1 MTFRQSLEDFPL
13 TVDLG
18 REVPDWGLT
27 RWGGGGLRFR
37 PDDGEGFSLRGDG
50 RQVLYRGGKR
60 SHRFTILGGDR
71 FEYDCI
77 LNKEPDCNTVCLTM
91 DGAENYNFF
100 RQPDFV
106 RDPFLKGSYAV
117 YKKETL
123 LGEGT
128 GKLCHIHRPKI
139 IDSRG
144 RWVWGDLS
152 IAGDRLCIT
161 IPETW
166 LAEAKYPVIVDPIIG
181 TNTIGSQ
188 ITGPD
193 PNNGGYDRPMLD
205 GEMALNQYPV
215 NQSGGGNCT
224 AYVYAYYSNSDS
236 YITPCLYTDNSNKPY
251 LRKSK
256 NEQEVRVDITSQRP
270 AGWRSNTFSIDGSIT
285 AGANV
290 WFGVKA
296 SWFTTRFDYGGK
308 CYKFWPDYDSYPED
322 YDEDLPPP
330 VINITQWDTYCTI
343 KWSWYFDY
351 TATQAQNF
359 TRTLTQGVTLT
370 DTRKLTANYK
380 KTLTM
385 NGQNGTALGH
395 GSSYIRKHMAQ
406 VKGTDTTPW
415 LRGLYRSITETLRV
429 LTPLGYCRELYR
441 SLLETARLSATAN
454 RSTGNNRNIGTTAG
468 SNDGI
473 SRSRGIFRALLE
485 TAQTGDGAVSFIG
498 LLRRLIE
505 QAGSTDSAGK
515 WNVYIRGLYEQA
527 GNNAETGHQG
537 EYYREAFD
545 TAGVAGLP
553 LRSLGVFIK
562 LVTVGLVR
570 DYLLRRFLKSNE
582 EIVLKSAV
590 CRDIEIE
597 SRIH

>member
-1 MTFRQSLEDFPL
+1 MTFRQSLTDFPL

-27 RWGGGGLRFR
+27 RWGKAGSVPPLRFR
-37 PDDGEGFSLRGDG
+37 PPDDGEGFSLRGNR
-50 RQVLYRGGKR
+50 RQLLYRGRKR

-77 LNKEPDCNTVCLTM
+77 LNKEPESNTVCLIM
-91 DGAENYNFF
+91 DGAENYDFF

-123 LGEGT
+123 IGEGT
-128 GKLCHIHRPKI
+128 GKLGHIHRPKI
-139 IDSRG
+139 IDNRG

-166 LAEAKYPVIVDPIIG
+166 LAEAAYPVIVDPVIG

-188 ITGPD
+188 YLWDND
-193 PNNGGYDRPMLD
+193 PPEPMIPLMNEIAMPVNRFLVNETINGTCTAKFYVYSSEEPESGGY
-205 GEMALNQYPV
+205 PV
-215 NQSGGGNCT
+215 L
-224 AYVYAYYSNSDS
+224 YS
-236 YITPCLYTDNSNKPY
+236 DNSNKP
-251 LRKSK
+251 LTRKSK
-256 NEQEVRVDITSQRP
+256 GESYIDLQVKSGKP
-270 AGWRSNTFSIDGSIT
+270 AGWRSGTFQSNGSI
-285 AGANV
+285 ASGSYI
-290 WFGVKA
+290 WFGLAAVYF
-296 SWFTTRFDYGGK
+296 WYTRFDYGLK
-308 CYKFWPDYDSYPED
+308 SFHDDWDCETIPNTYPI
-322 YDEDLPPP
+322 Y
-330 VINITQWDTYCTI
+330 NANYYQNF
-343 KWSWYFDY
+343 KMSMYFEY
-351 TATQAQNF
+351 TSAQNY
-359 TRTLTQGVTLT
+359 TRMLTQGVKLT

-395 GSSYIRKHMAQ
+395 GSSYLRKHTAQ

-415 LRGLYRSITETLRV
+415 LRGMYRSITETLRV

-441 SLLETARLSATAN
+441 SLLETARSSATAN
-454 RSTGNNRNIGTTAG
+454 RSTGNNRSIGTTAG

-473 SRSRGIFRALLE
+473 SRSRGIFRALPE
-485 TAQTGDGAVSFIG
+485 TAKTGDGTAYFAG
-498 LLRRLIE
+498 WLRRLIE
-505 QAGSTDSAGK
+505 QTGSTDSAEK

-527 GNNAETGHQG
+527 GNYAGTVHQG
-537 EYYREAFD
+537 EYYRETSD
-545 TAGVAGLP
+545 IAGSTGLP
-553 LRSLGVFIK
+553 VRSLGVFIK

-590 CRDIEIE
+590 CRNLEIE

>member
-1 MTFRQSLEDFPL
+1 MTFRQSLGDFPL

-27 RWGGGGLRFR
+27 RWGKAGSVPPLRFR
-37 PDDGEGFSLRGDG
+37 PLDDGEGFSLRGDR
-50 RQVLYRGGKR
+50 RQLLYRGGKR

-77 LNKEPDCNTVCLTM
+77 LNREPESNTVCLTM
-91 DGAENYNFF
+91 DGAENYDFF

-117 YKKETL
+117 YKRETL
-123 LGEGT
+123 IGEGT

-144 RWVWGDLS
+144 RWVWGELS
-152 IAGDRLCIT
+152 IAGNRLCIT

-166 LAEAKYPVIVDPIIG
+166 LADAKYPVIVDPIIG

-193 PNNGGYDRPMLD
+193 PNNGRYDRPILD
-205 GEMALNQYPV
+205 GEMALNQYLV
-215 NQSGGGNCT
+215 NQSGGGNCR
-224 AYVYAYYSNSDS
+224 AYVYDYWDESE
-236 YITPCLYTDNSNKPY
+236 TCMPGLYTDNNTKPY
-251 LRKSK
+251 LRKSR
-256 NEQEVRVDITSQRP
+256 NERDITPRG
-270 AGWRSNTFSIDGSIT
+270 GWCSNTFSIDGSL
-285 AGANV
+285 AVGSYV
-290 WFGVKA
+290 WFGVKS

-308 CYKFWPDYDSYPED
+308 CWKFWPDYDSYPED
-322 YDEDLPPP
+322 YDEELPPP
-330 VINITQWDTYCTI
+330 VIELNQWATYCTI
-343 KWSWYFDY
+343 KWSWYFEY
-351 TATQAQNF
+351 TAIQAQNY
-359 TRTLTQGVTLT
+359 TRTLTQGVKLT
-370 DTRKLTANYK
+370 DARKLTANYK

-395 GSSYIRKHMAQ
+395 GSSYIRKHTAQ

-415 LRGLYRSITETLRV
+415 LRGMYRSIRETLRV
-429 LTPLGYCRELYR
+429 LTPLGYCRDVYR
-441 SLLETARLSATAN
+441 SLLETARSSAAAN
-454 RSTGNNRNIGTTAG
+454 RSMGNNRSIGTTAG

-473 SRSRGIFRALLE
+473 SRSRGIFRALPE
-485 TAQTGDGAVSFIG
+485 TAKTVDGVVSFIG

-505 QAGSTDSAGK
+505 QAGATDNAGK
-515 WNVYIRGLYEQA
+515 LSMYIRGLYEQA
-527 GNNAETGHQG
+527 GNYAGTVHQG

-545 TAGVAGLP
+545 IAGSTGLP

-590 CRDIEIE
+590 CRNLEIE